1 MEIKQKVDMKRNI
14 IILFGALLTVISGCH
29 KPEVL
34 IPTEVRQ
41 GLNSVSAQFSE
52 GEFKNDANAKFTLQ
66 LSNPDAEEII
76 IPVPWFY
83 PEESTNPTEIT
94 KMKISANLDDNTF
107 IEPALGVMNLTA
119 ANPITVTKADGSV
132 KKYII
137 KGERRKSNKCAILN
151 FTLNTPSINGVI
163 DHDAKT
169 ISLITIDNLGMS
181 TASVAISPHATIS
194 PDPTVARDYSQGVT
208 FTVTAHDGTTKAV
221 YTVQKTIPPKIGY
234 GFRPGSQTELWVSDL
249 SIKYGIANGANKNH
263 TLAAIGNHLI
273 LSVGTEQHYFN
284 STTGEK
290 LGLIAGSMDLT
301 GGAITSDKAGNLLLC
316 NNTTKNNVFRIWK
329 TNSVTS
335 APVEFITMTYTLG
348 KGVRLGAKI
357 SVQGDITKDAII
369 TVPTWAWANPPAHNE
384 FMRWIIKDGVVGE
397 PEAIV
402 ATNIV
407 NWNSG
412 NTDVVYGSTDKN
424 GHYFITNYGGVGN
437 KLNAV
442 DGATNNGVAMLAT
455 STWGANSNFNAVD
468 AVEFNRAK
476 YVAIYGGMH
485 FTYSQCLGYM
495 FDVTTLDQFTDKF
508 DNSPSR
514 VFTTKEHKFGTPV
527 FASSDIL
534 LIPSAD
540 GYKLRLYYTD
550 GNCRS
555 LVAWEFDC
563 IDK

>member
-1 MEIKQKVDMKRNI
+1 MKGVMKKNI
-14 IILFGALLTVISGCH
+14 FIFLAALLTILSGCH

-34 IPTEVRQ
+34 VPLEVRQ
-41 GLNSVSAQFSE
+41 GLNSLSAQFSD

-66 LSNPDAEEII
+66 ISNPDITDLV
-76 IPVPWFY
+76 IPIPWFY
-83 PEESTNPTEIT
+83 PVESTNPTEIT
-94 KMKISANLDDNTF
+94 KMKVSANLDDNTF
-107 IEPALGVMNLTA
+107 VEPGLAVMDLTKQ
-119 ANPITVTKADGSV
+119 NPITVTKADGSV
-132 KKYII
+132 KTYRIS
-137 KGERRKSNKCAILN
+137 GMRTKSNKCAIIN
-151 FTLNTPSINGVI
+151 FTLNTPSIGGVI
-163 DHDAKT
+163 DEDAKS

-181 TASVAISPHATIS
+181 TASIAVSAHATIS
-194 PDPTVARDYSQGVT
+194 PDPSVPRDYSKEVV
-208 FTVTAHDGTTKAV
+208 FTVTAHDGVTKAN
-221 YTVQKTIPPKIGY
+221 YTVKKTIPPKINY
-234 GFRPGSQTELWVSDL
+234 GFRPGSQSELWANDL
-249 SIKYGIANGANKNH
+249 SIKYGITNAANKNH
-263 TLAAIGNHLI
+263 TLAAIGSHLI

-301 GGAITSDKAGNLLLC
+301 GGAITADKAGNMLLC
-316 NNTTKNNVFRIWK
+316 NNVVKNAVFKIWK
-329 TNSVTS
+329 TNSVTK
-335 APVEFITMTYTLG
+335 APEEFITMTYTLG

-357 SVQGDITKDAII
+357 SVQGDITKNAII

-384 FMRWIIKDGVVGE
+384 FMRWVITDGVVGQ

-412 NTDVVYGSTDKN
+412 NTDVVYGSTNTN
-424 GHYFITNYGGVGN
+424 GNYFITNYGGTGN

-442 DGATNNGVAMLAT
+442 NGATNNGVAMLAT
-455 STWGANSNFNAVD
+455 SQWGANSNFNTVD
-468 AVEFNRAK
+468 AVEFNKAT
-476 YVAIYGGMH
+476 YVAVYGGMH
-485 FTYSQCLGYM
+485 FTYSQCLGFM
-495 FDVTTLDQFTDKF
+495 FDVTTLTQFTDRF

-514 VFTTKEHKFGTPV
+514 VFTTNEYKFGTPV

-534 LIPSAD
+534 MIPSPD

>member
-1 MEIKQKVDMKRNI
+1 MEVKLKGVMKKNI
-14 IILFGALLTVISGCH
+14 FIFLAALLTILSGCH

-34 IPTEVRQ
+34 VPLEVRQ
-41 GLNSVSAQFSE
+41 GLNSLSAQFSD

-66 LSNPDAEEII
+66 ISNPDITDLV

-83 PEESTNPTEIT
+83 PVESTNPTDIT

-107 IEPALGVMNLTA
+107 IEPGLAVMDLTKQ
-119 ANPITVTKADGSV
+119 NPITVTKADGTV
-132 KKYII
+132 KSYRIS
-137 KGERRKSNKCAILN
+137 GVRTKSNKCAIIN
-151 FTLNTPSINGVI
+151 FTLNTPSITGVI
-163 DHDAKT
+163 DEDAKS

-181 TASVAISPHATIS
+181 TASIAISAHATIS
-194 PDPTVARDYSQGVT
+194 PDPSVPRDYSQEVV
-208 FTVTAHDGTTKAV
+208 FTVTAHDGVSKAN
-221 YTVQKTIPPKIGY
+221 YTVKKTIPPKINY
-234 GFRPGSQTELWVSDL
+234 GFRPGSQSELWANDL
-249 SIKYGIANGANKNH
+249 SIKYGITNAANKNH
-263 TLAAIGNHLI
+263 TLAAIGNHLV

-301 GGAITSDKAGNLLLC
+301 GGAITADKAGNMLLC
-316 NNTTKNNVFRIWK
+316 NNVAKNGVFKIWK
-329 TNSVTS
+329 TNSVTK
-335 APVEFITMTYTLG
+335 APEEFITMTYTLG

-357 SVQGDITKDAII
+357 SVQGDITKNAII
-369 TVPTWAWANPPAHNE
+369 TIPTWAWANPPAHNE
-384 FMRWIIKDGVVGE
+384 FMRWVITDGVVGQ

-412 NTDVVYGSTDKN
+412 NTDVVYGSTNTN
-424 GHYFITNYGGVGN
+424 GNYFITNYGGTGN
-437 KLNAV
+437 KINAV
-442 DGATNNGVAMLAT
+442 NGATNNGVAMLAT
-455 STWGANSNFNAVD
+455 SQWGANSNFNTVD
-468 AVEFNRAK
+468 AVEFNKAT
-476 YVAIYGGMH
+476 YVAVYGGMH

-495 FDVTTLDQFTDKF
+495 FDVTTLTQFTDRM
-508 DNSPSR
+508 DNSPSK
-514 VFTTKEHKFGTPV
+514 VFTTNERKFGTPV

-534 LIPSAD
+534 MIPSPD

>member
-1 MEIKQKVDMKRNI
+1 MKKNI
-14 IILFGALLTVISGCH
+14 FIFLAVLLTILSGCH

-34 IPTEVRQ
+34 VPLEVRQ
-41 GLNSVSAQFSE
+41 GLNSLSAQFSD

-66 LSNPDAEEII
+66 ISNPDITDLV
-76 IPVPWFY
+76 IPIPWFY
-83 PEESTNPTEIT
+83 PVESTNPTEIT
-94 KMKISANLDDNTF
+94 KMKVSANLDDNTF
-107 IEPALGVMNLTA
+107 IEPGLAVMDLTKQ
-119 ANPITVTKADGSV
+119 NPIKVTKADGTV
-132 KKYII
+132 KSYRIS
-137 KGERRKSNKCAILN
+137 GVRTKSNKCAIIN
-151 FTLNTPSINGVI
+151 FTLNTPSITGVI
-163 DHDAKT
+163 DEDAKS

-181 TASVAISPHATIS
+181 TASIAVSAHATIS
-194 PDPTVARDYSQGVT
+194 PDPSVPRDYSQEVV
-208 FTVTAHDGTTKAV
+208 FTVTAHDGVSKAN
-221 YTVQKTIPPKIGY
+221 YTVKKTIPPKINY
-234 GFRPGSQTELWVSDL
+234 GFRPGSQSELWANDL
-249 SIKYGIANGANKNH
+249 SIKYGITNGANKNH

-301 GGAITSDKAGNLLLC
+301 GGAITADKAGNMLLC
-316 NNTTKNNVFRIWK
+316 NNVVKNAVFKIWK
-329 TNSVTS
+329 TNSVTK
-335 APVEFITMTYTLG
+335 APEEFITMTYTLG

-357 SVQGDITKDAII
+357 SVQGDVTKNAII

-384 FMRWIIKDGVVGE
+384 FMRWVITDGVVGQ

-412 NTDVVYGSTDKN
+412 NTDVVYGSTNTN
-424 GHYFITNYGGVGN
+424 GNYFITNYGGTGN
-437 KLNAV
+437 KINAV
-442 DGATNNGVAMLAT
+442 NGATNNGVAMLAT
-455 STWGANSNFNAVD
+455 SQWGANSNFNTVD
-468 AVEFNRAK
+468 AVEFNKAT
-476 YVAIYGGMH
+476 YVAVYGGMH

-495 FDVTTLDQFTDKF
+495 FDVTTLTQFTDRM

-514 VFTTKEHKFGTPV
+514 VFTTNERKFGTPV

-534 LIPSAD
+534 MIPSPD